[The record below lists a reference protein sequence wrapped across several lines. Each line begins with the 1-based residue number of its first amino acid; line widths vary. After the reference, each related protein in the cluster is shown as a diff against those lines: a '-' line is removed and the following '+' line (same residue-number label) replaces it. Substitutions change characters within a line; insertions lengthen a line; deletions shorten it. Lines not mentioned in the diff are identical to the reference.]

1 MNLGKNIRKML
12 TKLKEMNDKEKIINI
27 VFICLLG
34 IVLVFASN
42 FFRESTQTEDEKV
55 DKESVQETSTAN
67 AYVDYQ
73 LTLQSDLQSIL
84 SQIEGV
90 GDVQVMITFK
100 SVEEKQVAYNKTESS
115 SVTSESDNQGGERV
129 TEQSSEDQNAIMVNQ
144 NGENTPLIIT
154 ENYPDIKGVI
164 VVAQGAS
171 DPNIKYKL
179 MKCVENSLDLPA
191 FKVTVYPK
199 KK

>member
-1 MNLGKNIRKML
+1 MK
-12 TKLKEMNDKEKIINI
+12 DKDKIFNI
-27 VFICLLG
+27 VFICVIG
-34 IVLVFASN
+34 IILVYVSN
-42 FFRESTQTEDEKV
+42 FFQSTSKIETEQLTNEDTT
-55 DKESVQETSTAN
+55 VQETFDAN
-67 AYVDYQ
+67 AYTDYQ
-73 LTLQSDLQSIL
+73 TTLQNDLQSIL
-84 SQIEGV
+84 GLVDGV
-90 GDVQVMITFK
+90 GDIQVMITFK

-129 TEQSSEDQNAIMVNQ
+129 TEQTSADQNAIMVNE

-171 DPNIKYKL
+171 DPQIKYKL
-179 MKCVENSLDLPA
+179 MKCVENTLDLPA
-191 FKVTVYPK
+191 HKVAVYPK